1 MPFYSYLLSMNI
13 KFESYNESYFSL
25 SFENQ
30 FTEQM
35 LDAVRKVPGRRY
47 LAEERLWLIP
57 DNQNAKNLL
66 LYTLYGTGLF
76 NYEDRKPVEER
87 ARQTVI
93 MRPGGAGDPELSK
106 MKELL
111 EARHYSAHTVSCY
124 LKWIRCFKDFYKGKS
139 VFSQVDINEYL
150 TTLATKAKISAST
163 QNQALAALLFYFRFI
178 KNESELNLTNVV
190 RAKKSERIPVV
201 FSREE
206 VSRIISKMTGTK
218 KLMAKLLY
226 GTGLRLHELLSL
238 RILDVD
244 FERREITVRN
254 GKGAKD
260 RSVMLPLS
268 LVSELREHIETV
280 RHIHNADLKEGF
292 GKVELP
298 FALAKKFPD
307 GGKEFKWQW
316 LFPQK
321 NRWKNKN
328 GEEGRW
334 HLDDSLLQRA
344 VKNAILECGINKNGS
359 CHTFRHSFATHLLEN
374 GYDIRTVQE
383 LLGHSDIKTTQIY
396 THVLNNGP
404 NGVVSPLDRM

>member
-1 MPFYSYLLSMNI
+1 MNI
-13 KFESYNESYFSL
+13 EIKPYNESFFSL
-25 SFENQ
+25 NFENR
-30 FTEQM
+30 FTDSM
-35 LDAVRKVPGRRY
+35 LSAVRNVPGRKY
-47 LAEERLWLIP
+47 LADKRLWLIP

-66 LYTLYGTGLF
+66 LYNLYKTGLF
-76 NYEDRKPVEER
+76 NYEDRKPVEEG

-93 MRPGGAGDPELSK
+93 MRPGGAGDPELFK

-124 LKWIRCFKDFYKGKS
+124 LKWIRCFKDFYKEKS

-150 TTLATKAKISAST
+150 TTLATKSKISAST

-178 KNESELNLTNVV
+178 KNEPELNLTNVV

-206 VSRIISKMTGTK
+206 VIRIISKMTGTK

-226 GTGLRLHELLSL
+226 GTGIRLHELLSL

-268 LVSELREHIETV
+268 LVSELKEHIETI
-280 RHIHNADLKEGF
+280 RRIHNADLKDGF

-298 FALAKKFPD
+298 FALAKKFPE

>member
-1 MPFYSYLLSMNI
+1 MNI
-13 KFESYNESYFSL
+13 EIKPYNESFFSL
-25 SFENQ
+25 TFENR
-30 FTEQM
+30 FTDSM
-35 LDAVRKVPGRRY
+35 ISAVRNVPGRKY
-47 LAEERLWLIP
+47 LADKRLWLIP
-57 DNQNAKNLL
+57 HNQDAKNLL
-66 LYTLYGTGLF
+66 LYNLYKTGLF
-76 NYEDRKPVEER
+76 NYEAEVPLENESRKQDFISPVG
-87 ARQTVI
+87 T
-93 MRPGGAGDPELSK
+93 GDVELFK

-139 VFSQVDINEYL
+139 LFSQVDINEYL
-150 TTLATKAKISAST
+150 TTLATKSKISAST

-206 VSRIISKMTGTK
+206 VIRIISKMTGTK

-226 GTGLRLHELLSL
+226 GTGIRLHELLSL

-260 RSVMLPLS
+260 RAVMLPSTLIP
-268 LVSELREHIETV
+268 ELKEHIETI
-280 RHIHNADLKEGF
+280 RRIHNADLKDGF

>member
-1 MPFYSYLLSMNI
+1 MNI
-13 KFESYNESYFSL
+13 EIKPYNESFFSL
-25 SFENQ
+25 NFENR
-30 FTEQM
+30 FTDSM
-35 LDAVRKVPGRRY
+35 VSAVRNVPGRKY
-47 LAEERLWLIP
+47 LADKRLWLIP
-57 DNQNAKNLL
+57 HNQDAKNLL
-66 LYTLYGTGLF
+66 LYNLYKTGLF
-76 NYEDRKPVEER
+76 NYEAEVPLENESRKQDFISPVG
-87 ARQTVI
+87 T
-93 MRPGGAGDPELSK
+93 GDVELFK

-139 VFSQVDINEYL
+139 LFSQVDINEYL
-150 TTLATKAKISAST
+150 TTLATKSKISAST

-206 VSRIISKMTGTK
+206 VIRIISKMTGTK

-226 GTGLRLHELLSL
+226 GTGIRLHELLSL

-260 RSVMLPLS
+260 RAVMLPSTLIP
-268 LVSELREHIETV
+268 ELKEHIETI
-280 RHIHNADLKEGF
+280 RRIHNADLKDGF